1 MSRTRQT
8 RHRYRSSALRKTAVS
23 VFPKLVF
30 GVAYNLAL
38 FTRLTLLLIPV
49 TQQKSL
55 KMLTRSRHHLSHD
68 AALPDQVAHGFV
80 IGTIRGS
87 TLRPY

>member
-1 MSRTRQT
+1 MP
-8 RHRYRSSALRKTAVS
+8 KKAVS

-38 FTRLTLLLIPV
+38 FTRLTLPV

-80 IGTIRGS
+80 IGTRQGA
-87 TLRPY
+87 TLRPD